1 MATRIYDQP
10 ESIKRP
16 HKSFRFDVFSL
27 KAGRRMTLYGKPTVS
42 QFIELEADPD
52 VTAICERPLMIPE
65 LKPAKCVDFW
75 ALRGERPH
83 FYLLLN
89 KAGAWEAEKPKRAI
103 EDFRKWVKGE
113 NGLLH
118 EVVAEVFHDRR
129 TQHANW
135 TAILQHLVAHRGQV
149 TPILLERLA
158 VELPSRFTLFQAEA
172 LFTNVDA
179 MLVRAAVFTL
189 LANGSLRCPTIAK
202 QHLHPLVALERP

>member
-10 ESIKRP
+10 QPIRRP
-16 HKSFRFDVFSL
+16 YKSFRFDVFSL
-27 KAGRRMTLYGKPTVS
+27 KAGRRMMLYGKPTIS

-52 VTAICERPLMIPE
+52 VTVICERPLMVPE

-75 ALRGERPH
+75 ALRGGRPH

-89 KAGAWEAEKPKRAI
+89 KAGVWQADKPKRAI
-103 EDFRKWVKGE
+103 EDFREWVKGE

-118 EVVAEVFHDRR
+118 EVVADVFHDRR

-135 TAILQHLVAHRGQV
+135 AAILQHLVAHRGQV
-149 TPILLERLA
+149 TQVLLERMA
-158 VELPSRFTLFQAEA
+158 VELPPTFTLSQAET

-189 LANGSLRCPTIAK
+189 LANGSLRCPAIAK
-202 QHLHPLVALERP
+202 QNLHPLMALERL